1 MTSGTRGRVGSC
13 RCTVV
18 RIVTPP
24 KQKRAMV
31 RLVRCPKRKR
41 SRADSGH
48 SPDLTLCHNPCD
60 SQKEVEQMRIAA
72 LMTLLAGSLLA
83 CGGGGEVTFQVS
95 SAGGSYDADLIGTD
109 QNGSN
114 TTVWVNT
121 STQGDLS
128 MSLGTGTTG
137 RVRVT
142 VKDNGGTVVFEGT
155 ISSAGST
162 SLSGTTTSGTPGN
175 WEVRI
180 EATNLDG
187 SASVSL
193 SPV

>member
-1 MTSGTRGRVGSC
+1 
-13 RCTVV
+13 
-18 RIVTPP
+18 
-24 KQKRAMV
+24 
-31 RLVRCPKRKR
+31 
-41 SRADSGH
+41 
-48 SPDLTLCHNPCD
+48 
-60 SQKEVEQMRIAA
+60 MRIAA
-72 LMTLLAGSLLA
+72 LLTLLAGSLLA

-95 SAGGSYDADLIGTD
+95 SAGGSYDADLMGTGQD
-109 QNGSN
+109 GSN

-142 VKDNGGTVVFEGT
+142 VKDNGGTQVFQGT
-155 ISSAGST
+155 ISDAGST
-162 SLSGTTTSGTPGN
+162 SLSVTTATGTAGN

-187 SASVSL
+187 TASVSL